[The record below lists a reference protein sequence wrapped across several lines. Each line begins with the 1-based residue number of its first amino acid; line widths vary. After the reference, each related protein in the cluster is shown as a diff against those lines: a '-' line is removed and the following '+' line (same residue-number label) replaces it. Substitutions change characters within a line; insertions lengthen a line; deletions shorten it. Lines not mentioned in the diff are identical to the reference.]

1 MKRSNRLR
9 APAIAVVAAAALA
22 VAACSSNSST
32 SPGSNSTAGSSATTS
47 ASGSATAPLTAS
59 APGITAT
66 SITIGS
72 HQPLTGP
79 AAPGYSEIAPASAAY
94 FAYVN
99 AHGGVYGRDIDYKY
113 LDDAYNPTQ
122 TATVVRQLVLQDNVY
137 AIFDGL
143 GTPTHLAVES
153 FLNAQKVPDVFV
165 ASGCDCWDQPTA
177 DPETF
182 GWQLDY
188 IREGKILGQYIAQ
201 HFKGKKVGYFYQDDE
216 FGMDGVKGLD
226 YEIPKSMVVS
236 RQSYVDTN
244 VNVAPQV
251 AALRAAGAQVVVSF
265 SIPAFTALLK
275 LTSLKLGFNP
285 TLVVSNVGSDPIT
298 LSGLLESFA
307 KQGGATV
314 NGNSLTNGMI
324 TDSYAPSLGS
334 TTNSWIA
341 LFKKVHDQYD
351 AKAPFDGNVV
361 YGMGVAYTFVQ
372 AMLKAGRN
380 PIRADLVNAINAGLQ
395 QGPLVAPYAYS
406 MTDHD
411 GVTGAYIGVINNGA
425 LTPEGPILTTDTTA
439 TGAITS
445 YTGTQPAAPA
455 SGIPAP

>member
-9 APAIAVVAAAALA
+9 APAIAVLAAAALA
-22 VAACSSNSST
+22 VAACSSGSSGNP
-32 SPGSNSTAGSSATTS
+32 SPGAGSGTGTGTS
-47 ASGSATAPLTAS
+47 TGSATAPLTAS

-188 IREGKILGQYIAQ
+188 IREGKILGQYVAK
-201 HFKGKKVGYFYQDDE
+201 HFAGKKIGYFYQDDE

-226 YEIPKSMVVS
+226 DEIPKSMVVS
-236 RQSYVDTN
+236 RESYVPTN
-244 VNVAPQV
+244 VNVAPAV
-251 AALRAAGAQVVVSF
+251 AALHAAGAQVVISF

-275 LTSLKLGFNP
+275 LTSLKLGFSP

-298 LSGLLESFA
+298 LGGLLESFA

-314 NGNSLTNGMI
+314 NGNSLTDGII
-324 TDSYAPSLGS
+324 TDGYAPAVGDTS
-334 TTNSWIA
+334 NSWVA

-351 AKAPFDGNVV
+351 GKAPFDGNVL
-361 YGMGVAYTFVQ
+361 YGMAVAYTFVQ

-380 PIRADLVNAINAGLQ
+380 PTRADLVSAINAGLP
-395 QGPLVAPYAYS
+395 QGPVVAPYAYS

-411 GVTGAYIGVINNGA
+411 GVTGAYIGVINNGVLA
-425 LTPEGPILTTDTTA
+425 QQGPVLTTDTSA
-439 TGAITS
+439 TGAITT
-445 YTGTQPAAPA
+445 YTGTQSTAPA